1 MAFTRHVQSASRL
14 RADRHAGVALTV
26 ALALPVLMGAAGF
39 AVDLGQWYHERA
51 TLQLAADAAA
61 MGAARLLSDSAATTA
76 DYQSVALA
84 EAQGAIAKGT
94 VGTLVQPIS
103 VTVNSGQSVTAT
115 LTSTGSQYFT
125 GVLGLPKPTLTATA
139 TAGIVPPP
147 GCVIAMS
154 GTAEKAIDVENEG
167 SITATDCGVFS
178 NSDVEDPNNDSIYV
192 RNGAITSTG
201 SGASV
206 GAVGG
211 VEASTNGQSTISPS
225 PTEADPPEANPY
237 ANLPAPSVGSSCTP
251 YPAPQGGGASV
262 TLSPGTYCSIDVT
275 NDTTI
280 NFEPGLYIIDNGNFV
295 IDNGSTIGT
304 ASGDNTGVTFYM
316 GGSSPGYIDWENYT
330 QTAWELSAPTSG
342 TYAGILVYQSPSTA
356 ASNGALSN
364 NCGAENVPGDVIVG
378 GSGLTLNGALY
389 MPSVNLQINNDA
401 VLKAAS
407 GGTLSV
413 VANTITTCGSAQ
425 LDAAGNGSGGSS
437 GTNIVLLQ

>member
-1 MAFTRHVQSASRL
+1 MASTRHFRSARTI
-14 RADRHAGVALTV
+14 RADRQAGVVITL
-26 ALALPVLMGAAGF
+26 ALALPVLMGAAGL
-39 AVDLGQWYHERA
+39 AVDLGQWYRERA

-61 MGAARLLSDSAATTA
+61 MGAARLLSDSAATTE

-84 EAQGAIAKGT
+84 EAHGAIANGT

-103 VTVNSGQSVTAT
+103 LTVNSGQSVAVT

-125 GVLGLPKPTLTATA
+125 AVLGLPKPTLVATA

-147 GCVIAMS
+147 ACVLAMS

-167 SITATDCGVFS
+167 GISATDCGVFS
-178 NSDVEDPNNDSIYV
+178 NSDVEDPNDDSIFV
-192 RNGAITSTG
+192 ENGSITSSGT
-201 SGASV
+201 GASV

-211 VEASTNGQSTISPS
+211 VEASTNGSAIISPS
-225 PTEADPPEANPY
+225 PTEADPSEANPY
-237 ANLPAPSVGSSCTP
+237 ASLAAPSIGSSCTP
-251 YPAPQGGGASV
+251 YPAPQGGGATV

-280 NFEPGLYIIDNGNFV
+280 NFEPGLYIIDNGNFI

-304 ASGDNTGVTFYM
+304 AAGDNTGVTFYM
-316 GGSSPGYIDWENYT
+316 GGSSPGCIDWENYT

-342 TYAGILVYQSPSTA
+342 TYAGILVYQSPSTS
-356 ASNGALSN
+356 ASNSAVSNDCGALN
-364 NCGAENVPGDVIVG
+364 APGDIVVG
-378 GSGLTLNGALY
+378 GSGLSLNGTLY
-389 MPSVNLQINNDA
+389 MPSVNLQISNDA

-413 VANTITTCGSAQ
+413 VANTITTCGSAR
-425 LDAAGNGSGGSS
+425 LDAVGNGSGGSS
-437 GTNIVLLQ
+437 GTTVVLLQ